1 MNRKEKVGVGQ
12 RRRWK
17 RRKKWKKREGE
28 REIHI
33 YLHIERGGKEIEHFL
48 QGAEEK

>member
-1 MNRKEKVGVGQ
+1 MMEKEKEMEEE
-12 RRRWK
+12 R
-17 RRKKWKKREGE
+17 E

-33 YLHIERGGKEIEHFL
+33 YLHIERGGKEIEHSL